1 MPEVKDKP
9 RHYETAQKDRI
20 PKFQK
25 TIYAM
30 GSLANDSQAAW
41 IGQMV
46 IILILGLGISP
57 IWVGLI
63 GFIPRIFDAVLDP
76 IVGFS
81 SDNTRTKYGRRR
93 PFIFFGAI
101 FAGIFYI
108 LMFQLHKGNSAT
120 FNGLYFLIFQVL
132 FFAAFTCYSIPWIA
146 LGYEM
151 TPDYHERTSLQS
163 WSRAFAQVPWLIAP
177 WCWAIM
183 YNKNWFSNPETGNPD
198 PVLGARTI
206 SIIIGCVIIFAG
218 ILPAIFNKE
227 HFANFPKPKKITGH
241 FIKNLINDLKSK
253 LFIRLVGILAIS
265 TCIIVMLANL
275 ASKGAFFSYLT
286 QYHLLIKIFAF
297 ISALFLQVATFFLL
311 NAIPTV
317 RKLFSDIA
325 ITFKNK
331 LFVKICA
338 ATFLIF
344 NGFMLSSTFIAFVIF
359 FYVFKNAPSTD
370 AAYAAGGKL
379 LGIYGTFSA
388 ICTVCVVSIIPWLS
402 RKFGKRN
409 AFFIT
414 IPISIIGYAMKWI
427 GYNQLHP
434 ANSELWPL
442 LNSSGL
448 LNFLKVCLLVARE
461 HYLLLACAPFIV
473 FGLGSLFTI
482 ILSMVAD
489 VCDQDELE
497 TGERREG
504 MFSAVYW
511 WMVKLGL
518 ALAGLIG
525 GMLLTW
531 TGFKQEVGIAQPV
544 DTLFWMRALDVTI
557 PIVTSIIAIFIIM
570 TFKDSEAKAHETRTE
585 IERRREERRVID
597 NRRADERRRENRR
610 RENEQGTL

>member
-1 MPEVKDKP
+1 MPEVKQKP
-9 RHYETAQKDRI
+9 GHYKTAPEDRI
-20 PKFQK
+20 PIFQK
-25 TIYAM
+25 SVYSM

-46 IILILGLGISP
+46 AILILGLGISP
-57 IWVGLI
+57 IWVGVI
-63 GFIPRIFDAVLDP
+63 GFIPRIFDAILDP

-81 SDNTRTKYGRRR
+81 SDNTRTRYGRRR

-101 FAGIFYI
+101 FAGICYM
-108 LMFQLHKGNSAT
+108 LMFQLYKSNSAT
-120 FNGLYFLIFQVL
+120 FNGLYFLIFQIL

-163 WSRAFAQVPWLIAP
+163 WSRVFAQVPWLLAP

-183 YNKNWFSNPETGNPD
+183 YNKNWFANPETGAPD
-198 PVLGARTI
+198 PVLGARFV
-206 SIIIGCVIIFAG
+206 SIIIGCVIVFAG

-227 HFANFPKPKKITGH
+227 HFANLPKPKKITGD
-241 FIKNLINDLKSK
+241 FIKNLINDVQSK
-253 LFIRLVGILAIS
+253 LFIKLIIIS
-265 TCIIVMLANL
+265 TISPYIISVLANL
-275 ASKGAFFSYLT
+275 ASNGTFLNYFA
-286 QYHLLIKIFAF
+286 QYSLLNKIFIYILA
-297 ISALFLQVATFFLL
+297 IFLQVASFLLL

-317 RKLFSDIA
+317 RKLFKNIA

-344 NGFMLSSTFIAFVIF
+344 NGFMLSSTFILWVIF
-359 FYVFKNAPSTD
+359 FYVFQNAPSTE
-370 AAYAAGGKL
+370 AAYTAGGKL

-388 ICTVCVVSIIPWLS
+388 ICTVCVVSFIPWLS
-402 RKFGKRN
+402 RKLGKRN
-409 AFFIT
+409 AFFVT
-414 IPISIIGYAMKWI
+414 IPISIIGYSMKWI

-434 ANSELWPL
+434 SNSELWPL
-442 LNSSGL
+442 LNVSGFV
-448 LNFLKVCLLVARE
+448 NFLKVCGLVARE

-525 GMLLTW
+525 GALLTW
-531 TGFKQEVGIAQPV
+531 TGFKQEVGLAQPV
-544 DTLFWMRALDVTI
+544 DTLLRMRVFDIMI
-557 PIVTSIIAIFIIM
+557 PIVTSIIAIFIIA
-570 TFKDSEAKAHETRTE
+570 TINASEEKAHQVRLKL
-585 IERRREERRVID
+585 EERRGKV
-597 NRRADERRRENRR
+597 
-610 RENEQGTL
+610 

>member
-1 MPEVKDKP
+1 MPEVKQKP
-9 RHYETAQKDRI
+9 GHYETASEDRI
-20 PKFQK
+20 PIFQK
-25 TIYAM
+25 SIYGM

-46 IILILGLGISP
+46 AILILGLGISP
-57 IWVGLI
+57 IWVGVI
-63 GFIPRIFDAVLDP
+63 GFIPRIFDAILDP
-76 IVGFS
+76 IIGFS
-81 SDNTRTKYGRRR
+81 SDNTRTRYGRRR

-101 FAGIFYI
+101 FAGICYM
-108 LMFQLHKGNSAT
+108 LMFQLYKSNSAT
-120 FNGLYFLIFQVL
+120 FNGLYFLIFQIL

-163 WSRAFAQVPWLIAP
+163 WSRVFAQVPWLLAP

-183 YNKNWFSNPETGNPD
+183 YNKNWFANPETGAPD
-198 PVLGARTI
+198 PVLGARFV
-206 SIIIGCVIIFAG
+206 SIIIGCIIVFAG

-227 HFANFPKPKKITGH
+227 HFANLPKPKKITGD
-241 FIKNLINDLKSK
+241 FIKNLINDVQSK
-253 LFIRLVGILAIS
+253 LFIKLIIIS
-265 TCIIVMLANL
+265 TISPYIISILANL
-275 ASKGAFFSYLT
+275 ASNGAFFNYFA
-286 QYHLLIKIFAF
+286 QYSLLNKIFIYILA
-297 ISALFLQVATFFLL
+297 IFLQVASFLLL

-317 RKLFSDIA
+317 KKLFKNIA

-344 NGFMLSSTFIAFVIF
+344 NGFMLSSTFILWVIF
-359 FYVFKNAPSTD
+359 FYVFQNAPSTE
-370 AAYAAGGKL
+370 AAYTAGGKL

-388 ICTVCVVSIIPWLS
+388 ICTVCVVSFIPWLS
-402 RKFGKRN
+402 RKLGKRN
-409 AFFIT
+409 AFFVT
-414 IPISIIGYAMKWI
+414 IPISIIGYSMKWI

-434 ANSELWPL
+434 ANSQLWPL
-442 LNSSGL
+442 LNGSGFV
-448 LNFLKVCLLVARE
+448 NFLKVCTLVARE
-461 HYLLLACAPFIV
+461 HYLLLACAPLIV

-511 WMVKLGL
+511 WIVKLGL

-525 GMLLTW
+525 GALLTW
-531 TGFKQEVGIAQPV
+531 TGFKQELGLGQATQ
-544 DTLFWMRALDVTI
+544 TLLWMRKLDVTI
-557 PIVTSIIAIFIIM
+557 PIVTSIIAIFIIR
-570 TFKDSEAKAHETRTE
+570 TINASEEKAHEVR
-585 IERRREERRVID
+585 IKLEERRGKV
-597 NRRADERRRENRR
+597 
-610 RENEQGTL
+610 